1 MVNAAMICLIGLTI
15 LYRIETWV
23 AYGGGI
29 TFLLIFALAGYLIV
43 YLFRPLDLKEWE
55 RKKEEKERRRYEAEK
70 KTSQNISAKGLSSGP
85 EKNTGSRVDQTVDQ
99 PAGKSVTYQPSAT
112 PAWSL
117 ASACYAWL
125 DDADDDIDED
135 DDRDADED
143 KDSGSCRPR
152 YRDIDS
158 DEYDEEDEEYEECN
172 KEVCDK
178 EYDDE
183 YDDEDEDGYDGEYRK
198 SDKEAELDDLWSE
211 HINNEILDLPDY
223 TGF

>member
-23 AYGGGI
+23 AYGGRI
-29 TFLLIFALAGYLIV
+29 TFLLIFALTGYLIV

-70 KTSQNISAKGLSSGP
+70 KTSQNISASGLSSGP
-85 EKNTGSRVDQTVDQ
+85 EKNTESGVDQTVDQ
-99 PAGKSVTYQPSAT
+99 PAGKSVTYQSSAT

-117 ASACYAWL
+117 ASARYAWP
-125 DDADDDIDED
+125 DDEDDDIDED

-143 KDSGSCRPR
+143 EDSDFCRPR
-152 YRDIDS
+152 YRNIDS
-158 DEYDEEDEEYEECN
+158 DEYDEEDE
-172 KEVCDK
+172 
-178 EYDDE
+178 DD
-183 YDDEDEDGYDGEYRK
+183 DGYDGKYRK
-198 SDKEAELDDLWSE
+198 SDEEAELDDLWSE

>member
-15 LYRIETWV
+15 LYRVETWV
-23 AYGGGI
+23 DYGGPI

-70 KTSQNISAKGLSSGP
+70 KTSQNISASGFSSGP
-85 EKNTGSRVDQTVDQ
+85 EKNTESGVNQTTDQ

-112 PAWSL
+112 PTWSL
-117 ASACYAWL
+117 ASAHYAWS
-125 DDADDDIDED
+125 DDEDDDIDED
-135 DDRDADED
+135 DDRDADDDE
-143 KDSGSCRPR
+143 DSGFWRHR
-152 YRDIDS
+152 YSNIDS
-158 DEYDEEDEEYEECN
+158 DEYNEKDE
-172 KEVCDK
+172 
-178 EYDDE
+178 E
-183 YDDEDEDGYDGEYRK
+183 YDDEDDDEYDGKYRK
-198 SDKEAELDDLWSE
+198 SDEEAELDDLWSE

>member
-15 LYRIETWV
+15 LYRIETRV
-23 AYGGGI
+23 AYGGRI
-29 TFLLIFALAGYLIV
+29 TLLLIFALAGYLIV

-70 KTSQNISAKGLSSGP
+70 KTSQNISAQGLSSGP

-117 ASACYAWL
+117 ASARYAWL

-135 DDRDADED
+135 ADDDED
-143 KDSGSCRPR
+143 SDFCRPR

-172 KEVCDK
+172 KEVCDQ

>member
-1 MVNAAMICLIGLTI
+1 MDNS
-15 LYRIETWV
+15 
-23 AYGGGI
+23 
-29 TFLLIFALAGYLIV
+29 LLAVRDINHKYIV
-43 YLFRPLDLKEWE
+43 V
-55 RKKEEKERRRYEAEK
+55 EKERRRYEAEK

-85 EKNTGSRVDQTVDQ
+85 EKNTESRVDQTVDQ

-117 ASACYAWL
+117 ASARYAWL

-143 KDSGSCRPR
+143 KDSGSWRHR
-152 YRDIDS
+152 YSNIDS

>member
-1 MVNAAMICLIGLTI
+1 MVNVAMICLIGLTI

-70 KTSQNISAKGLSSGP
+70 KTSQNISASGLSSGL
-85 EKNTGSRVDQTVDQ
+85 EKNPKSGVDQTVDQ
-99 PAGKSVTYQPSAT
+99 PAGKSVTYQSSAT

-117 ASACYAWL
+117 ASARYAWS
-125 DDADDDIDED
+125 DDEDDDVDED

-143 KDSGSCRPR
+143 EDSGFCHPR

-158 DEYDEEDEEYEECN
+158 DEYDEEDE
-172 KEVCDK
+172 
-178 EYDDE
+178 DD
-183 YDDEDEDGYDGEYRK
+183 DGYDGKYRK
-198 SDKEAELDDLWSE
+198 SDEEAELDDLWSE